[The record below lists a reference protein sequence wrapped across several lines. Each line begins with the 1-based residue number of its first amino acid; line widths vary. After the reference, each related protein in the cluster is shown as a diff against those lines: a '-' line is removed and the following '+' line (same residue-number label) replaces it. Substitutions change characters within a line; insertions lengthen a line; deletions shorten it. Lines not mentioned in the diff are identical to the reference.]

1 MDKTCE
7 LGVNGRKYT
16 MDFDYFKKWNS
27 DMAYILG
34 FIAAD
39 GSIVNY
45 CLKISLQIDDIRLL
59 EDIKNKLKFTGNVLI
74 EKAKCKGKEYLIAT
88 LRIYSQYLVNTL
100 KDLKI
105 TERKSLTL
113 DIRNVIPKEYELDFI
128 RGYFDG
134 NGSIGTQYP
143 TNSKGLKSK
152 TIQIRTRFFTGS
164 KNMAEWIVD
173 TLEKYDVKRVN
184 IHKDNKKELYNIEYS
199 TNASILIYELLY
211 KDKEL
216 YLERKKNKFDESIKI
231 RNNQL
236 ELKER
241 C

>member
-16 MDFDYFKKWNS
+16 MDFDYFKTWNS

-34 FIAAD
+34 FISAD
-39 GSIVNY
+39 GCIKNN
-45 CLKISLQIDDIRLL
+45 CLKISLQHDDIKLL
-59 EDIKNKLKFTGNVLI
+59 EDIKNKLKFTGNVKTEI
-74 EKAKCKGKEYLIAT
+74 SKCKGKEYLTAT
-88 LRIYSQYLVNTL
+88 LSIYSKYLVNTL
-100 KDLKI
+100 KDLNI
-105 TERKSLTL
+105 TENKSLT
-113 DIRNVIPKEYELDFI
+113 INVKGIIPKEYELDFI

-143 TNSKGLKSK
+143 TNSKGLRSK

-164 KNMAEWIVD
+164 KYMAEWIVD
-173 TLEKYDVKRVN
+173 TLEKYGVRRVN
-184 IHKDNKKELYNIEYS
+184 IHKDTKKELYNIGYS
-199 TNASILIYELLY
+199 TKASMLIYKLLY

-216 YLERKKNKFDESIKI
+216 YLERKKIKFDESIKI